1 MGFSTRMST
10 NTASGQTVK
19 SPRRGKYDWLL
30 LSIKL
35 TGFNS
40 PSGSKINIQLSK
52 NQHFNYTSFGGR
64 CIGYLSSKNGSSSR
78 YCPCVFW
85 MKTRRTRFYSKE
97 SKQQDS
103 TMLPNT
109 VSRLLH
115 ISLWKKSLCNRLD
128 GCGKIYSSAVYPI
141 RHNTPN
147 GQRILYK

>member
-1 MGFSTRMST
+1 MST
-10 NTASGQTVK
+10 NTTSGQTVK

-64 CIGYLSSKNGSSSR
+64 CIGYLFKNGGSSM

-85 MKTRRTRFYSKE
+85 MKTRRTSFYSIEPQNHNRTQPCHPTQYLDCCTLVFEIKE
-97 SKQQDS
+97 PLQQVRWMWEDFF
-103 TMLPNT
+103 
-109 VSRLLH
+109 
-115 ISLWKKSLCNRLD
+115 
-128 GCGKIYSSAVYPI
+128 
-141 RHNTPN
+141 
-147 GQRILYK
+147 ILGLSHTT